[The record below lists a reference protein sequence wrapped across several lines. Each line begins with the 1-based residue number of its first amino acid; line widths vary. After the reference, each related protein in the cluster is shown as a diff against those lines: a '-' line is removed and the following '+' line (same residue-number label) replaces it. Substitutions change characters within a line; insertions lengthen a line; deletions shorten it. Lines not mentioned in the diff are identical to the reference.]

1 MEHNPLVKP
10 FDTPFESAP
19 FSIIRPE
26 HFVPALQEN
35 IKTALEEIEA
45 IVSQKAVPTFEN
57 TIEALE
63 QSGSFIGRNSS
74 LLFNLNSAETSE
86 ALQKV
91 TQQAAPLLTQFQNDV
106 RLNTALFQ
114 RIKEVY
120 ENQAAFELTT
130 EQKTLLEKEYKG
142 FVRNGAL
149 LDEQAKTSLRTID
162 TELAQL
168 SLTFGEHVLA
178 DTQAYTLHIT
188 DSEKLKGLPE
198 AVIEMAESTAEQK
211 QLEGWVFTLDYPSYV
226 PFMTYAENRALRKEM
241 SLAFGKRGFQN
252 NAQNNEAIV
261 LKIIHLRQ
269 QRALLLGY
277 ASHAAFVL
285 EERMAQSEEN
295 VKHFLD
301 QLREKAYPAA
311 SVEWQSLEAYAQ
323 EMYSW
328 DKVEKWDTAYLAEKI
343 KQRDYELDEQ
353 KLKVYFPLE
362 KVVNGLFSIVEDLFG
377 LRFKK
382 STQIDPYHSEVDV
395 YEVSKNGT
403 FYALL
408 YTDFFPRPGKR
419 NGAWMTK
426 FRPQK
431 EGQRPHISIVCNFT
445 RPTQKLPSLLSFQE
459 VTTLFHEFGHALHGM
474 LANTKYSSLSGTS
487 VYWDF
492 VELPSQLMENWCYQ
506 PEALTRFAKHY
517 QTDEL
522 IPEEMIAKI
531 KKAAFFHQ
539 GLQTLRQL
547 SFGYLDLS
555 YHSQTAPQIKNIKAH
570 EVEQISPLQFTPD
583 TAENCLS
590 TSFSHIFQGG
600 YAAGYYSYKWA
611 EVLDADAFELFIEKG
626 IFNAETAQAFETHIL
641 SKGGTEHPMVLYK
654 KFRGKEPDPGALL
667 RRAGL
672 V

>member
-1 MEHNPLVKP
+1 MEQNPLVKP

-198 AVIEMAESTAEQK
+198 AVIEMAKSTAEQK

-241 SLAFGKRGFQN
+241 SLVFGKRGFQN

-555 YHSQTAPQIKNIKAH
+555 YHSQTAPLIKNIKAH

-654 KFRGKEPDPGALL
+654 RFRGKEPDPGALL